1 MVKSDVPAVLRC
13 KCCVIGDATI
23 GKTALVDVY
32 TKGNSKFPKN
42 YNMVRHDTAA
52 HPALL
57 RSNWR
62 AHPCPPSP
70 PTPRSVVCYTLPPPT
85 PGTCTRAHRRLS
97 TPRPVAWY
105 THSPWRSIGADGQRE
120 FLRASCRRA

>member
-52 HPALL
+52 HPPCLGPTGA
-57 RSNWR
+57 RTR
-62 AHPCPPSP
+62 AHHRL

>member
-57 RSNWR
+57 RSNCR
-62 AHPCPPSP
+62 AHPCPPL
-70 PTPRSVVCYTLPPPT
+70 PTYP
-85 PGTCTRAHRRLS
+85 A
-97 TPRPVAWY
+97 
-105 THSPWRSIGADGQRE
+105 IGRV
-120 FLRASCRRA
+120 